1 MIFELMGAPHII
13 LRIYNKGLPIRL
25 PLHYIVYSIGVYFI
39 YFKNYVGS
47 AYVRAL
53 NDKIKKSKMSK

>member
-13 LRIYNKGLPIRL
+13 LRIYNKSLPIRL
-25 PLHYIVYSIGVYFI
+25 PLYYIVYSIGVYFI

-53 NDKIKKSKMSK
+53 NDKI

>member
-13 LRIYNKGLPIRL
+13 LRIYNKGLPIR
-25 PLHYIVYSIGVYFI
+25 PLYYIVYSIGVYFI
-39 YFKNYVGS
+39 YFKNYMGS

-53 NDKIKKSKMSK
+53 YDKIKKSKMSK